1 MQYVPSVSFRSPCES
16 RMPSWPTG
24 YTCGKC
30 FGRTDWLSSIPT
42 PAGTL
47 PVWQVTFSA
56 LTLVGVTAVVLVFRR
71 KRYLPVGWFWFLG
84 TLIPVIGLVQVG
96 EAAMA
101 DRYAYIPLIGIFVM
115 IAWSLGDWA
124 EAQEVRTVWRI
135 IPALCALTALA
146 TVTYRQIELLG
157 ERIRL
162 VVAHFGGD
170 RAECTC
176 RCRRWEPLS

>member
-1 MQYVPSVSFRSPCES
+1 MLCVPSVSFRSPCES

-30 FGRTDWLSSIPT
+30 FGPRDWLSSIPT
-42 PAGTL
+42 RQHAAG
-47 PVWQVTFSA
+47 VAGHVVRA
-56 LTLVGVTAVVLVFRR
+56 DLVGVTAVVLIFRR

-115 IAWSLGDWA
+115 IAWGLGDWA
-124 EAQEVRTVWRI
+124 EAQEVRTVWRV

-146 TVTYRQIELLG
+146 IVTYRQIGYWESEYGLWSHTLAVTERNAHADAVLG
-157 ERIRL
+157 TAL
-162 VVAHFGGD
+162 
-170 RAECTC
+170 
-176 RCRRWEPLS
+176 